1 MIKLLTTI
9 VRQPIMTSKFFSD
22 IMINLNVPEYHG
34 CEDISG
40 KVFDQILK
48 AIVKYRNH
56 PSKNY

>member
-1 MIKLLTTI
+1 
-9 VRQPIMTSKFFSD
+9 MTSKFFSD
-22 IMINLNVPEYHG
+22 IMINPNVPEYHG

-40 KVFDQILK
+40 EVFDRILK